1 MSWILRD
8 CTVIGSVCAL
18 RSSAP
23 FTRESVVVTHEDY
36 PGTHLIVGR
45 QGAGG
50 VVDGERMTA
59 AEWRD
64 LLTCGEATEFAS
76 SVRSGPDP
84 KCWML
89 RAGFPER
96 EQAASELRAR
106 AEAVILEETREGV
119 LIFVVDESRARDRL
133 EQWSR
138 AAFDR
143 AWRAGQRAQW
153 EDAHVDADL
162 AWLTDLSL
170 NLDRVA
176 LLALAT
182 ECIEGPSAAEDLI
195 AFELNSRRDRPERKL
210 RGLIADYRKQFPAED
225 LSAARRRAPLAR
237 SMHEL
242 KGQGRIGDIPAWK
255 ASAVKVSVFPVQ
267 GVASSVPVPQTS

>member
-1 MSWILRD
+1 MSWISRD
-8 CTVIGSVCAL
+8 CTLVGGVCAL
-18 RSSAP
+18 RSSAL
-23 FTRESVVVTHEDY
+23 FTRESAVVTHEHH
-36 PGTHLIVGR
+36 PGTYLIVGC
-45 QGAGG
+45 QGAGD

-76 SVRSGPDP
+76 AVRCGPDP

-133 EQWSR
+133 EQWSS

-153 EDAHVDADL
+153 EDAHADVEL
-162 AWLTDLSL
+162 AWLTDLLL

-182 ECIEGPSAAEDLI
+182 EFIEGPSAAEDLI
-195 AFELNSRRDRPERKL
+195 AFELNSRRDRPEREL
-210 RGLIADYRKQFPAED
+210 RDLIADYRRQ
-225 LSAARRRAPLAR
+225 LSAEHLSTGHRRAPLAR
-237 SMHEL
+237 RMREL
-242 KGQGRIGDIPAWK
+242 
-255 ASAVKVSVFPVQ
+255 
-267 GVASSVPVPQTS
+267 